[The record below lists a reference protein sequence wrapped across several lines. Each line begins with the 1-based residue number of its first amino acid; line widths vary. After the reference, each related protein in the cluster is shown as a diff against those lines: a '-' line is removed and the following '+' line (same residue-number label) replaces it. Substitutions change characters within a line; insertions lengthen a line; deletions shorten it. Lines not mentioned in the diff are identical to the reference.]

1 MGYAKKSYKDLVYDL
16 HEIIYTLE
24 DEMLGNSEGDTKKGG
39 ISNFIA
45 NLFLIDSDAEN
56 KKEALRHVDN
66 KKRYFKEEYILNYVY
81 NYIVS
86 VENMAILLPINSE
99 VDWDKLDRFNNKL
112 AEKLYHYYFE
122 VNPYPWMENN
132 IKNLYEEKDYNK
144 LSFNC
149 ILQLLCYS
157 GFNVNKTKDN
167 SNNKDNSKTF
177 FVEEL
182 ASLLDVE
189 KNNLVIVNGFKQS
202 GRSSLLKDFAYNKER
217 TFFLDLQ
224 DCKADEI
231 EIFEKI
237 LELRKD
243 ISILRKIETGKLKN
257 EKFEKV
263 DFEKVNESILPIV
276 NGLSNIEL
284 IIDLFSKDD
293 ILVVDNIS
301 DERILD
307 ILAMIPCKKVCVV
320 NKYIRET
327 NENFCL
333 YEYNNKKICC
343 QLLQQYDTN
352 IDDET
357 LDILYKDLG
366 SNLYLYRFLALNN
379 KLIKEQSGK
388 TDFIKK
394 YIECTVDN
402 MYDLFSKENFR
413 QLINYNYKGKSSR
426 LYVDTWINRII
437 GNYFNIKEMIVLRI
451 LFLIQNEISDIELE
465 LMLRY
470 LKTESIQQKL
480 IDFGWYFNNKFRIP
494 KLVVMSC
501 NRVNNIQNS
510 DQKEILTIIENFEN
524 VLDEITVL
532 PLNIKICKC
541 LIKAIYKDILSYHPY
556 IDKSGKVADI
566 DKKYYGKFI
575 KYNNRKKLT
584 DRQKKMIDNAE
595 AFRNK
600 AIKDYAT
607 VNDPKSLYEMQFWK
621 NPILR
626 VFFEHSLWFIYL
638 HRNTEKFK
646 DCSNNKDFQFFENL
660 CEYLGNNIMDSNTF
674 EMFKNLWG
682 LIIRGD
688 KFKDEDII
696 QSPNVN
702 DGPKRVCHF
711 SSNRPIY
718 ELIWNYHKDEAFRLI
733 KELCE
738 KQMECDKDNNY
749 CVEGGSP
756 ISEFVEHF
764 VIMVHINLGFIVEAL
779 HSKSHKNVFKLQQLI
794 NIIYD
799 TIFDIL
805 RGEGNIDRI
814 FYVQSI
820 LNSYGDKQYYLK
832 VRSEYSLFLCVFLL
846 FHNKVDR
853 NYLISLYKELEYIAQ
868 QCGEVVQKDLIDSV
882 LKYLNATIKGEA

>member
-1 MGYAKKSYKDLVYDL
+1 
-16 HEIIYTLE
+16 
-24 DEMLGNSEGDTKKGG
+24 MLGNSKGDTKKGG

-45 NLFLIDSDAEN
+45 NLFLIDPDAKN

-157 GFNVNKTKDN
+157 CFNVNKTKY
-167 SNNKDNSKTF
+167 NSKNSKIKF
-177 FVEEL
+177 CDEYL
-182 ASLLDVE
+182 ASLLNDV
-189 KNNLVIVNGFKQS
+189 KNNNLVIVNGFKKS
-202 GRSSLLKDFAYNKER
+202 GRSSLLKDFASKNKER

-224 DCKADEI
+224 DCEADES
-231 EIFEKI
+231 KI
-237 LELRKD
+237 LNKILGLRED
-243 ISILRKIETGKLKN
+243 VSILRKIETGELKN

-263 DFEKVNESILPIV
+263 AIEKANESILPIV
-276 NGLSNIEL
+276 NGLFDIEL

-307 ILAMIPCKKVCVV
+307 ILVIIPCKKVCVV

-343 QLLQQYDTN
+343 QLLQQYDKN

-366 SNLYLYRFLALNN
+366 SNLYLYRFLALSD
-379 KLIKEQSGK
+379 KKIKERSGK
-388 TDFIKK
+388 TGFIKK

-402 MYDLFSKENFR
+402 MYDLFSKGAFK
-413 QLINYNYKGKSSR
+413 QKISYNYKGKKSGN
-426 LYVDTWINRII
+426 YVDTWIEKALKYYLQPN
-437 GNYFNIKEMIVLRI
+437 EMIVLRI
-451 LFLIQNEISDIELE
+451 LFLIQDEISDYELE
-465 LMLRY
+465 LMLHY
-470 LKTESIQQKL
+470 LKTENIKQKL

-494 KLVVMSC
+494 KLAVISC
-501 NRVNNIQNS
+501 NRVNNIHNFHQS
-510 DQKEILTIIENFEN
+510 YILTIIWNFEN
-524 VLDEITVL
+524 VLDGITGL

-556 IDKSGKVADI
+556 IDKSGKVADL
-566 DKKYYGKFI
+566 DKKYYGKFK

-584 DRQKKMIDNAE
+584 DSQQKKIYNAKSLRNNALKDE
-595 AFRNK
+595 AI
-600 AIKDYAT
+600 A
-607 VNDPKSLYEMQFWK
+607 NDPKSLYEMQFWK
-621 NPILR
+621 NTILR
-626 VFFEHSLWFIYL
+626 LFFERSLWFIYL

-646 DCSNNKDFQFFENL
+646 DCSNSKDFQFFENL
-660 CEYLGNNIMDSNTF
+660 CEFLGNNYMDSNTF
-674 EMFKNLWG
+674 EMYKKLWR

-702 DGPKRVCHF
+702 DGPKRLCHF
-711 SSNRPIY
+711 SSNKPIY
-718 ELIWNYHKDEAFRLI
+718 ELMWNYHKDEAFRLI

-738 KQMECDKDNNY
+738 KHMKCNNDSNY
-749 CVEGGSP
+749 YYERESLTSNIKKHVY
-756 ISEFVEHF
+756 
-764 VIMVHINLGFIVEAL
+764 IMICIDFSSIGETLY
-779 HSKSHKNVFKLQQLI
+779 SKSHKSIFELQHLI
-794 NIIYD
+794 NSIYAAM
-799 TIFDIL
+799 FGIL
-805 RGEGNIDRI
+805 CGKDVIYAIRFVWGNFKI
-814 FYVQSI
+814 
-820 LNSYGDKQYYLK
+820 YGDKQYYLK
-832 VRSEYSLFLCVFLL
+832 VNSEYSLFLCVFLL

-853 NYLISLYKELEYIAQ
+853 DSLIAIYKKLVDVAQ
-868 QCGEVVQKDLIDSV
+868 ECGEVVQKDLIDSV
-882 LKYLNATIKGEA
+882 LKYLNATL

>member
-1 MGYAKKSYKDLVYDL
+1 MGYAKKSYKELVKKLYK
-16 HEIIYTLE
+16 IIYSLE
-24 DEMLGNSEGDTKKGG
+24 NKMLRNSKGDIKKGG

-56 KKEALRHVDN
+56 NKEALRHVDN

-99 VDWDKLDRFNNKL
+99 VDGKQFNKEL
-112 AEKLYHYYFE
+112 AEKLYNYYFE

-149 ILQLLCYS
+149 ILQLLCCS
-157 GFNVNKTKDN
+157 CFNVNKIKY
-167 SNNKDNSKTF
+167 NSKIKF
-177 FVEEL
+177 CDEYS
-182 ASLLDVE
+182 ASLLKDVE
-189 KNNLVIVNGFKQS
+189 KNNLVIVNGFKKS
-202 GRSSLLKDFAYNKER
+202 GRSSLLKDFAYKNKER

-224 DCKADEI
+224 DCEADES
-231 EIFEKI
+231 EILNKI
-237 LELRKD
+237 LGLKEDL
-243 ISILRKIETGKLKN
+243 SILRKIETGELKN

-263 DFEKVNESILPIV
+263 AIEKANESILPII
-276 NGLSNIEL
+276 NGLSDIEL

-320 NKYIRET
+320 NKYIRKT

-343 QLLQQYDTN
+343 QLLQRYDTN
-352 IDDET
+352 IDDKT

-366 SNLYLYRFLALNN
+366 SNLYLYRFFALNN
-379 KLIKEQSGK
+379 KQIKEKSGK

-402 MYDLFSKENFR
+402 MYDLFNEEDFR
-413 QLINYNYKGKSSR
+413 QLINYNYKGRSSR

-451 LFLIQNEISDIELE
+451 LFLIQDEISDIELE

-470 LKTESIQQKL
+470 LKTENIKQKL

-494 KLVVMSC
+494 KLAVISC
-501 NRVNNIQNS
+501 NRVNNIHNFHQS
-510 DQKEILTIIENFEN
+510 YILTIIWNFEN
-524 VLDEITVL
+524 VLDGITGL

-556 IDKSGKVADI
+556 IDKSGKVADL
-566 DKKYYGKFI
+566 DKKYYGKFK

-584 DRQKKMIDNAE
+584 DSQQKKIYNAKSLRNNALKDE
-595 AFRNK
+595 AI
-600 AIKDYAT
+600 A
-607 VNDPKSLYEMQFWK
+607 NDPKSLYEMQFWE
-621 NPILR
+621 NTILR
-626 VFFEHSLWFIYL
+626 LFFERSLWFIYL

-646 DCSNNKDFQFFENL
+646 DCSNSKDFQFFENL
-660 CEYLGNNIMDSNTF
+660 CEFLGNNYMDSNIF
-674 EMFKNLWG
+674 EMYKKLWG

-702 DGPKRVCHF
+702 DGPKRLCHF
-711 SSNRPIY
+711 SSNKPIY
-718 ELIWNYHKDEAFRLI
+718 ELMWNYHKDEAFRLI

-738 KQMECDKDNNY
+738 KHMKCNKDSNY
-749 CVEGGSP
+749 YYERESLTSNIKKHVYMMICIDFSSIGET
-756 ISEFVEHF
+756 
-764 VIMVHINLGFIVEAL
+764 LY
-779 HSKSHKNVFKLQQLI
+779 SKSHKSVFELQHLI
-794 NIIYD
+794 NSIYAAM
-799 TIFDIL
+799 FGIL
-805 RGEGNIDRI
+805 CGKDVIYAIRFVWGNFKI
-814 FYVQSI
+814 
-820 LNSYGDKQYYLK
+820 YGDKQYYLK
-832 VRSEYSLFLCVFLL
+832 VNSEYSLFLCVFLL

-853 NYLISLYKELEYIAQ
+853 DSLIAIYKKLVDVAQ
-868 QCGEVVQKDLIDSV
+868 ECGEVVQKDLIDSV
-882 LKYLNATIKGEA
+882 LKYLNATL

>member
-16 HEIIYTLE
+16 YNIICSLE
-24 DEMLGNSEGDTKKGG
+24 NEMLRNSKGDIKKGG

-56 KKEALRHVDN
+56 NKEALRHVDN

-86 VENMAILLPINSE
+86 VENMAILLAINSE

-149 ILQLLCYS
+149 ILQLLCCS
-157 GFNVNKTKDN
+157 CFNVNKIKY
-167 SNNKDNSKTF
+167 NSKIKF
-177 FVEEL
+177 CDEYS
-182 ASLLDVE
+182 ASLLKDVE
-189 KNNLVIVNGFKQS
+189 KNNLVIVNGFKKS
-202 GRSSLLKDFAYNKER
+202 GRSSLLKDFAYKNKER

-224 DCKADEI
+224 DCEADES
-231 EIFEKI
+231 EILNKI
-237 LELRKD
+237 LGLKED
-243 ISILRKIETGKLKN
+243 VSILRKIETGELKN

-263 DFEKVNESILPIV
+263 AIEKANESILPII
-276 NGLSNIEL
+276 NGLSDIEL

-320 NKYIRET
+320 NKYIRKT

-343 QLLQQYDTN
+343 QLLQRYDTN
-352 IDDET
+352 IDDKT

-366 SNLYLYRFLALNN
+366 SNLYLYRFFALNN
-379 KLIKEQSGK
+379 KQIKEKSGK

-402 MYDLFSKENFR
+402 MYDLFNEEDFR
-413 QLINYNYKGKSSR
+413 QLINYNYKGRSSR

-451 LFLIQNEISDIELE
+451 LFLIQDEISDIELE

-470 LKTESIQQKL
+470 LKTENIKQKL

-494 KLVVMSC
+494 KLAVISC
-501 NRVNNIQNS
+501 NRVNNIHNFHQS
-510 DQKEILTIIENFEN
+510 YILTIIWNFEN
-524 VLDEITVL
+524 VLDGITGL

-556 IDKSGKVADI
+556 IDKSGKVADL
-566 DKKYYGKFI
+566 DKKYYGKFK

-584 DRQKKMIDNAE
+584 DSQQKKIYNAKSLRNNAFKDE
-595 AFRNK
+595 AI
-600 AIKDYAT
+600 A
-607 VNDPKSLYEMQFWK
+607 NDPKSLYEMQFWK
-621 NPILR
+621 NTILR
-626 VFFEHSLWFIYL
+626 LFFERSLWFIYL

-646 DCSNNKDFQFFENL
+646 DCSNSKDFQFFENL
-660 CEYLGNNIMDSNTF
+660 CEFLGNNYMDSNTF
-674 EMFKNLWG
+674 EMYKKLWR

-702 DGPKRVCHF
+702 DGPKRLCHF

-718 ELIWNYHKDEAFRLI
+718 ELMWNYHKDEAFRLI

-738 KQMECDKDNNY
+738 KHMKCNNDSNY
-749 CVEGGSP
+749 YYERESLTSNIKKHVYMMICIDFSSIGET
-756 ISEFVEHF
+756 
-764 VIMVHINLGFIVEAL
+764 LY
-779 HSKSHKNVFKLQQLI
+779 SKSHKSVFELQHLI

-805 RGEGNIDRI
+805 RGEDAINTIR
-814 FYVQSI
+814 FVWYN
-820 LNSYGDKQYYLK
+820 LNLYGDKQYYSK
-832 VRSEYSLFLCVFLL
+832 VNSEYSLFLCVFLL

-853 NYLISLYKELEYIAQ
+853 DSLIAIYKKLVDVAQ

-882 LKYLNATIKGEA
+882 LKYLNATL

>member
-16 HEIIYTLE
+16 YNIICSLE
-24 DEMLGNSEGDTKKGG
+24 NKMLGNSKRNTKKGG

-56 KKEALRHVDN
+56 NKEALRHVDN
-66 KKRYFKEEYILNYVY
+66 KDRYFKEEYILNYVY

-86 VENMAILLPINSE
+86 DENMAALLSINLE
-99 VDWDKLDRFNNKL
+99 VDGNLFNIEL

-132 IKNLYEEKDYNK
+132 IKNLYEKKYYNK
-144 LSFNC
+144 FSFNC

-157 GFNVNKTKDN
+157 GFNVNKTKGN

-189 KNNLVIVNGFKQS
+189 KNNLVIVNGFKKS
-202 GRSSLLKDFAYNKER
+202 GRSSLLKDFASKNNGR

-224 DCKADEI
+224 DCKADES
-231 EIFEKI
+231 KI
-237 LELRKD
+237 LNKILGLRED
-243 ISILRKIETGKLKN
+243 ISILRKIETGELK
-257 EKFEKV
+257 
-263 DFEKVNESILPIV
+263 NESILPIV
-276 NGLSNIEL
+276 NGLFDIEL

-307 ILAMIPCKKVCVV
+307 ILAIIPCKKVCVV

-343 QLLQQYDTN
+343 QLLQQYDKN

-366 SNLYLYRFLALNN
+366 SNLYLYRFLALSD
-379 KLIKEQSGK
+379 KKIKERSGK

-402 MYDLFSKENFR
+402 MYDFFSKENFR
-413 QLINYNYKGKSSR
+413 QIINYNYKGKSSR

-451 LFLIQNEISDIELE
+451 LFLIQDEISDIELE

-510 DQKEILTIIENFEN
+510 DQKEILTIIEDFEN
-524 VLDEITVL
+524 VLDGITVL

-556 IDKSGKVADI
+556 IDKSGKVTDL
-566 DKKYYGKFI
+566 DKKYYGKFK

-584 DRQKKMIDNAE
+584 DRQKKMIDDAE
-595 AFRNK
+595 DFRNN

-626 VFFEHSLWFIYL
+626 VFFERSLWFIYL

-674 EMFKNLWG
+674 EMYKNLWG

-718 ELIWNYHKDEAFRLI
+718 ELMWNYHKDEAFRLI

-738 KQMECDKDNNY
+738 KHMECDKDNNY

-764 VIMVHINLGFIVEAL
+764 VIMGYINFGFIVEAL
-779 HSKSHKNVFKLQQLI
+779 HSKSHKNVFELQQLI

-846 FHNKVDR
+846 FHNEVDR
-853 NYLISLYKELEYIAQ
+853 NCLISLYNELLYVAQ

-882 LKYLNATIKGEA
+882 LKYLNATL

>member
-24 DEMLGNSEGDTKKGG
+24 DEMLGNSEEDTKKGG

-202 GRSSLLKDFAYNKER
+202 GRSSLLKDFAYNKEK

-524 VLDEITVL
+524 VLDGITVL

>member
-16 HEIIYTLE
+16 YNIICSLE
-24 DEMLGNSEGDTKKGG
+24 NEMLRNSKGDIKKGG

-56 KKEALRHVDN
+56 NKEALRHVDN

-157 GFNVNKTKDN
+157 CFNVNKTKY
-167 SNNKDNSKTF
+167 NSKNSKIKF
-177 FVEEL
+177 CDEYL
-182 ASLLDVE
+182 ASLLNDV
-189 KNNLVIVNGFKQS
+189 KNNNLVIVNGFKKS
-202 GRSSLLKDFAYNKER
+202 GKSSLLKDFAYEKKER

-224 DCKADEI
+224 DCEADES
-231 EIFEKI
+231 KI
-237 LELRKD
+237 LNKILGLRED
-243 ISILRKIETGKLKN
+243 ISILRKIETGELK
-257 EKFEKV
+257 
-263 DFEKVNESILPIV
+263 NESILPIV
-276 NGLSNIEL
+276 NGLFDIEL

-320 NKYIRET
+320 NKYIRKT

-343 QLLQQYDTN
+343 QLLQRYDTN
-352 IDDET
+352 IDDKT

-366 SNLYLYRFLALNN
+366 SNLYLYRFFALNN
-379 KLIKEQSGK
+379 KQIKEKSGK

-402 MYDLFSKENFR
+402 MYDLFNEEDFR
-413 QLINYNYKGKSSR
+413 QLINYNYKGRSSR

-451 LFLIQNEISDIELE
+451 LFLIQDEISDIELE

-470 LKTESIQQKL
+470 LKTENIKQKL

-494 KLVVMSC
+494 KLAVISC
-501 NRVNNIQNS
+501 NRVNNIHNFHQS
-510 DQKEILTIIENFEN
+510 YILTIIWNFEN
-524 VLDEITVL
+524 VLDGITGL

-556 IDKSGKVADI
+556 IDKSGKVTDL
-566 DKKYYGKFI
+566 DKKYYGKFK

-584 DRQKKMIDNAE
+584 DSQQKKIYNAKSLRNNAFKDE
-595 AFRNK
+595 AI
-600 AIKDYAT
+600 A
-607 VNDPKSLYEMQFWK
+607 NDPKSLYEMQFWK
-621 NPILR
+621 NTILR
-626 VFFEHSLWFIYL
+626 LFFERSLWFIYL

-646 DCSNNKDFQFFENL
+646 DCSNSKDFQFFENL
-660 CEYLGNNIMDSNTF
+660 CEFLGNNYMDSNTF
-674 EMFKNLWG
+674 EMYKKLWG

-702 DGPKRVCHF
+702 DGPKRLCHF
-711 SSNRPIY
+711 SSNKPIY
-718 ELIWNYHKDEAFRLI
+718 ELMWNYHKDEAFRLI

-738 KQMECDKDNNY
+738 KHMKCNKDSNY
-749 CVEGGSP
+749 YYERESLTSNIKKHVYMMICIDYSSIGET
-756 ISEFVEHF
+756 
-764 VIMVHINLGFIVEAL
+764 LY
-779 HSKSHKNVFKLQQLI
+779 SKSHKSVFELQQLI
-794 NIIYD
+794 NSIYAPM
-799 TIFDIL
+799 FGIL
-805 RGEGNIDRI
+805 CGKDVIYAIRFVWGNFKIH
-814 FYVQSI
+814 
-820 LNSYGDKQYYLK
+820 GDKQYYLK
-832 VRSEYSLFLCVFLL
+832 VNSEYSLFLCVFLL

-853 NYLISLYKELEYIAQ
+853 DSLIAIYKKLVDVAQ

-882 LKYLNATIKGEA
+882 LKYLNATL

>member
-16 HEIIYTLE
+16 YNIICSLE
-24 DEMLGNSEGDTKKGG
+24 NEMLRNSKGDIKKGG

-56 KKEALRHVDN
+56 NKEALRHVDN

-157 GFNVNKTKDN
+157 CFNVNKTKY
-167 SNNKDNSKTF
+167 NSKNSKIKF
-177 FVEEL
+177 CDEYL
-182 ASLLDVE
+182 ASLLNDV
-189 KNNLVIVNGFKQS
+189 KNNNLVIVNGFKKS
-202 GRSSLLKDFAYNKER
+202 GRSSLLKDFASKNKER

-224 DCKADEI
+224 DCEADES
-231 EIFEKI
+231 KI
-237 LELRKD
+237 LNKILGLRED
-243 ISILRKIETGKLKN
+243 VSILRKIETGELKN

-263 DFEKVNESILPIV
+263 AIEKANESILPIV
-276 NGLSNIEL
+276 NGLFDIEL

-307 ILAMIPCKKVCVV
+307 ILAIIPCKKVCVV

-343 QLLQQYDTN
+343 QLLQQYDKN

-366 SNLYLYRFLALNN
+366 SNLYLYRFLALSD
-379 KLIKEQSGK
+379 KKIKERSGK

-402 MYDLFSKENFR
+402 MYDLFSKGAFK
-413 QLINYNYKGKSSR
+413 QKISYNYKGKKSGN
-426 LYVDTWINRII
+426 YVDTWIEKALKYYLQPN
-437 GNYFNIKEMIVLRI
+437 EMIVLRI
-451 LFLIQNEISDIELE
+451 LFLIQDEISDYELE
-465 LMLRY
+465 LMLHY
-470 LKTESIQQKL
+470 LKTENIKQKL

-501 NRVNNIQNS
+501 NRVNNIHNYHQGFL
-510 DQKEILTIIENFEN
+510 LTIIWNFGN
-524 VLDEITVL
+524 VLDGITGL

-556 IDKSGKVADI
+556 IDKSRKVADI
-566 DKKYYGKFI
+566 DKKYYGKFK

-584 DRQKKMIDNAE
+584 DKQKKLIDNAE
-595 AFRNK
+595 TLRIND
-600 AIKDYAT
+600 IKDDKIA
-607 VNDPKSLYEMQFWK
+607 NDPNSLYEMQFWK

-626 VFFEHSLWFIYL
+626 VFFERSLWFIYL

-660 CEYLGNNIMDSNTF
+660 CEFLGNNIMDSNTF
-674 EMFKNLWG
+674 EMYKNLWG
-682 LIIRGD
+682 LIIGRD
-688 KFKDEDII
+688 KSKEEDII
-696 QSPNVN
+696 QLPNEFNSPEN
-702 DGPKRVCHF
+702 VCHF

-718 ELIWNYHKDEAFRLI
+718 ELMWNYHKDEAFRLI

-738 KQMECDKDNNY
+738 KHMKCNKADNY
-749 CVEGGSP
+749 CVEGESP
-756 ISEFVEHF
+756 ISKIVDHF
-764 VIMVHINLGFIVEAL
+764 VIMNRINWGFIVEAF
-779 HSKSHKNVFKLQQLI
+779 HSKSYKNVFELQQLI
-794 NIIYD
+794 NCIYETILD
-799 TIFDIL
+799 TLHGKDDNKNIL
-805 RGEGNIDRI
+805 FI
-814 FYVQSI
+814 QSI

-832 VRSEYSLFLCVFLL
+832 VNSEYSLFLCVFLL

-853 NYLISLYKELEYIAQ
+853 NCLISLYNELLYVAQ
-868 QCGEVVQKDLIDSV
+868 QCGEVVQKNLIDSV
-882 LKYLNATIKGEA
+882 LKYLNATF

>member
-24 DEMLGNSEGDTKKGG
+24 DEMLENSEGDTKKGG

-45 NLFLIDSDAEN
+45 NLFLIDPDAKN
-56 KKEALRHVDN
+56 NKEALRHVDN
-66 KKRYFKEEYILNYVY
+66 IERYFKEEYILNYIY
-81 NYIVS
+81 NYIVRG
-86 VENMAILLPINSE
+86 EEDMATLLSINSE
-99 VDWDKLDRFNNKL
+99 VDGKQFNKEL
-112 AEKLYHYYFE
+112 AEKLYNYYFE

-157 GFNVNKTKDN
+157 GFNVNKTKGNSNNKDN
-167 SNNKDNSKTF
+167 SDNKDNSKTF

-189 KNNLVIVNGFKQS
+189 KNNLVIVNGFKKS
-202 GRSSLLKDFAYNKER
+202 GRSSLLKDFASKNKER

-224 DCKADEI
+224 DCKAGES
-231 EIFEKI
+231 KI
-237 LELRKD
+237 LNKILGLRED
-243 ISILRKIETGKLKN
+243 ISILRKIETGELK
-257 EKFEKV
+257 
-263 DFEKVNESILPIV
+263 NESILPII

-320 NKYIRET
+320 NKYIRKT

-352 IDDET
+352 IDDKT

-366 SNLYLYRFLALNN
+366 SNLYLYRFFAWNN
-379 KLIKEQSGK
+379 KQIKEKSGK

-413 QLINYNYKGKSSR
+413 QIINYNYKGKSSR

-451 LFLIQNEISDIELE
+451 LFLIQDEISDIELE

-501 NRVNNIQNS
+501 NRVNNIHNYHQS
-510 DQKEILTIIENFEN
+510 CLLTIIWNFGN
-524 VLDEITVL
+524 VLDGITGL

-556 IDKSGKVADI
+556 IDKSRKVADI
-566 DKKYYGKFI
+566 DKKYYGKFK
-575 KYNNRKKLT
+575 KYNNRK
-584 DRQKKMIDNAE
+584 N
-595 AFRNK
+595 
-600 AIKDYAT
+600 
-607 VNDPKSLYEMQFWK
+607 
-621 NPILR
+621 
-626 VFFEHSLWFIYL
+626 
-638 HRNTEKFK
+638 
-646 DCSNNKDFQFFENL
+646 
-660 CEYLGNNIMDSNTF
+660 
-674 EMFKNLWG
+674 
-682 LIIRGD
+682 
-688 KFKDEDII
+688 
-696 QSPNVN
+696 
-702 DGPKRVCHF
+702 
-711 SSNRPIY
+711 
-718 ELIWNYHKDEAFRLI
+718 
-733 KELCE
+733 
-738 KQMECDKDNNY
+738 
-749 CVEGGSP
+749 
-756 ISEFVEHF
+756 
-764 VIMVHINLGFIVEAL
+764 
-779 HSKSHKNVFKLQQLI
+779 
-794 NIIYD
+794 
-799 TIFDIL
+799 
-805 RGEGNIDRI
+805 
-814 FYVQSI
+814 
-820 LNSYGDKQYYLK
+820 
-832 VRSEYSLFLCVFLL
+832 
-846 FHNKVDR
+846 
-853 NYLISLYKELEYIAQ
+853 
-868 QCGEVVQKDLIDSV
+868 
-882 LKYLNATIKGEA
+882 

>member
-1 MGYAKKSYKDLVYDL
+1 MGYAKKSYKELVKKLYK
-16 HEIIYTLE
+16 IIYSLE
-24 DEMLGNSEGDTKKGG
+24 NKMLRNSKGDIKKGG

-56 KKEALRHVDN
+56 NKEALRHVDN

-99 VDWDKLDRFNNKL
+99 VDGKQFNKEL
-112 AEKLYHYYFE
+112 AEKLYNYYFE

-149 ILQLLCYS
+149 ILQLLCCS
-157 GFNVNKTKDN
+157 CFNVNKIKY
-167 SNNKDNSKTF
+167 NSKIKF
-177 FVEEL
+177 CDEYS
-182 ASLLDVE
+182 ASLLKDVE
-189 KNNLVIVNGFKQS
+189 KNNLVIVNGFKKS
-202 GRSSLLKDFAYNKER
+202 GRSSLLKDFAYKNKER

-224 DCKADEI
+224 DCEADES
-231 EIFEKI
+231 EILNKI
-237 LELRKD
+237 LGLKEDL
-243 ISILRKIETGKLKN
+243 SILRKIETGELKN

-263 DFEKVNESILPIV
+263 AIEKANESILPII
-276 NGLSNIEL
+276 NGLSDIEL

-320 NKYIRET
+320 NKYIRKT

-343 QLLQQYDTN
+343 QLLQRYDTN
-352 IDDET
+352 IDDKT

-366 SNLYLYRFLALNN
+366 SNLYLYRFFALNN
-379 KLIKEQSGK
+379 KQIKEKSGK

-402 MYDLFSKENFR
+402 MYDLFNEEDFR
-413 QLINYNYKGKSSR
+413 QLINYNYKGRSSR

-451 LFLIQNEISDIELE
+451 LFLIQDEISDIELE

-470 LKTESIQQKL
+470 LKTENIKQKL

-494 KLVVMSC
+494 KLAVISC
-501 NRVNNIQNS
+501 NRVNNIHNFHQS
-510 DQKEILTIIENFEN
+510 YILTIIWNFEN
-524 VLDEITVL
+524 VLDGITGL

-556 IDKSGKVADI
+556 IDKSGKVADL
-566 DKKYYGKFI
+566 DKKYYGKFK

-584 DRQKKMIDNAE
+584 DSQQKKIYNAKSLRNNALKDE
-595 AFRNK
+595 AI
-600 AIKDYAT
+600 A
-607 VNDPKSLYEMQFWK
+607 NDPKSLYEMQFWE
-621 NPILR
+621 NTILR
-626 VFFEHSLWFIYL
+626 LFFERSLWFIYL

-646 DCSNNKDFQFFENL
+646 DCSNSKDFQFFENL
-660 CEYLGNNIMDSNTF
+660 CEFLGNNYMDSNTF
-674 EMFKNLWG
+674 EMYKKLWG

-702 DGPKRVCHF
+702 DGPKRLCHF
-711 SSNRPIY
+711 SSNKPIY
-718 ELIWNYHKDEAFRLI
+718 ELMWNYHKDEAFRLI

-738 KQMECDKDNNY
+738 KHMKCNKDSNY
-749 CVEGGSP
+749 YYERESLTSNIKKHVYMMICIDFSSIGET
-756 ISEFVEHF
+756 
-764 VIMVHINLGFIVEAL
+764 LY
-779 HSKSHKNVFKLQQLI
+779 SKSHKSVFELQHLI
-794 NIIYD
+794 NSIYAAM
-799 TIFDIL
+799 FGIL
-805 RGEGNIDRI
+805 CGKDVIYAIRFVWGNFKI
-814 FYVQSI
+814 
-820 LNSYGDKQYYLK
+820 YGDKQYYLK
-832 VRSEYSLFLCVFLL
+832 VNSEYSLFLCVFLL

-853 NYLISLYKELEYIAQ
+853 DSLIAIYKKLVDVAQ
-868 QCGEVVQKDLIDSV
+868 ECGEVVQKDLIDSV
-882 LKYLNATIKGEA
+882 LKYLNATL

>member
-16 HEIIYTLE
+16 HEIIYTLD
-24 DEMLGNSEGDTKKGG
+24 DEMLGNSKGDTKKGG

-45 NLFLIDSDAEN
+45 NLFLIDPDAKN

-66 KKRYFKEEYILNYVY
+66 IERYFKEEYILNYIY
-81 NYIVS
+81 NYIVRD
-86 VENMAILLPINSE
+86 EEDMATLLSINSE
-99 VDWDKLDRFNNKL
+99 VDWDKLDRFNKEL
-112 AEKLYHYYFE
+112 AEKLYNYYFE

-182 ASLLDVE
+182 DSLLTDD
-189 KNNLVIVNGFKQS
+189 KKHDLVIVNGFKKS
-202 GRSSLLKDFAYNKER
+202 GRSSLLKDFASKNKER

-224 DCKADEI
+224 DCEADES
-231 EIFEKI
+231 KI
-237 LELRKD
+237 LNKILGLRED
-243 ISILRKIETGKLKN
+243 ISILRKIETGELK
-257 EKFEKV
+257 
-263 DFEKVNESILPIV
+263 NESILPII
-276 NGLSNIEL
+276 NGLSDIEL

-301 DERILD
+301 DERILN

-343 QLLQQYDTN
+343 QLLQQYDEN

-366 SNLYLYRFLALNN
+366 SNLYLYRFLALND
-379 KLIKEQSGK
+379 KSIKESSGK

-402 MYDLFSKENFR
+402 MYDLFNEEDFR
-413 QLINYNYKGKSSR
+413 QLINYNYKGRSSR

-451 LFLIQNEISDIELE
+451 LFLIQDEISDIELE

-470 LKTESIQQKL
+470 LKTENIKQKL

-494 KLVVMSC
+494 KLAVISC
-501 NRVNNIQNS
+501 NRVNNIHNFHQS
-510 DQKEILTIIENFEN
+510 YILTIIWNFEN
-524 VLDEITVL
+524 VLDGITGL

-556 IDKSGKVADI
+556 IDKSGKVADL
-566 DKKYYGKFI
+566 DKKYYGKFK

-584 DRQKKMIDNAE
+584 DSQQKKYI
-595 AFRNK
+595 
-600 AIKDYAT
+600 
-607 VNDPKSLYEMQFWK
+607 MQ
-621 NPILR
+621 
-626 VFFEHSLWFIYL
+626 
-638 HRNTEKFK
+638 
-646 DCSNNKDFQFFENL
+646 NL
-660 CEYLGNNIMDSNTF
+660 LEIMLLK
-674 EMFKNLWG
+674 M
-682 LIIRGD
+682 
-688 KFKDEDII
+688 
-696 QSPNVN
+696 
-702 DGPKRVCHF
+702 KR
-711 SSNRPIY
+711 
-718 ELIWNYHKDEAFRLI
+718 
-733 KELCE
+733 
-738 KQMECDKDNNY
+738 
-749 CVEGGSP
+749 
-756 ISEFVEHF
+756 
-764 VIMVHINLGFIVEAL
+764 
-779 HSKSHKNVFKLQQLI
+779 
-794 NIIYD
+794 
-799 TIFDIL
+799 
-805 RGEGNIDRI
+805 
-814 FYVQSI
+814 
-820 LNSYGDKQYYLK
+820 
-832 VRSEYSLFLCVFLL
+832 
-846 FHNKVDR
+846 
-853 NYLISLYKELEYIAQ
+853 
-868 QCGEVVQKDLIDSV
+868 
-882 LKYLNATIKGEA
+882 